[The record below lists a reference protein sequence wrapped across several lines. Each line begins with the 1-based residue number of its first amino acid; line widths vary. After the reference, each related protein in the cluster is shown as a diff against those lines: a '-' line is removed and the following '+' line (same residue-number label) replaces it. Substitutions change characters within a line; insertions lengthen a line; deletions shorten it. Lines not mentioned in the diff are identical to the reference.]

1 LLQIFRRTP
10 AGPKTKV
17 TASSAPKAEKAKSAP
32 VDKKDSGAATTNALS
47 QAEQD
52 AALAETEVADI
63 SRKHLATLLALPPR
77 ARLTHLDDP
86 ELTPG
91 DQNALKLS
99 VRAALPT
106 ANKPLRFNLLPWFRK
121 WPIGRRSFATIVLLA
136 IVGWPTGL
144 AWHNTADR
152 LVVSH
157 ENWIVD
163 WRLPDGSI
171 MHGAWRAGFPV
182 AVMTPHDG
190 KVVLRYWLAGRG
202 YASTEV
208 DWNWLVQHSYDYVV
222 APTGATG
229 VVNPASP
236 RSSWRVFL
244 MRTARF
250 A

>member
-1 LLQIFRRTP
+1 VRFPGLLQIFRRTP

-136 IVGWPTGL
+136 IVGWPMAQYRRSPSSIPRELDSRL
-144 AWHNTADR
+144 APSGR
-152 LVVSH
+152 LHHARRV
-157 ENWIVD
+157 
-163 WRLPDGSI
+163 
-171 MHGAWRAGFPV
+171 
-182 AVMTPHDG
+182 
-190 KVVLRYWLAGRG
+190 AGRI
-202 YASTEV
+202 SRRR
-208 DWNWLVQHSYDYVV
+208 DD
-222 APTGATG
+222 
-229 VVNPASP
+229 PA
-236 RSSWRVFL
+236 
-244 MRTARF
+244 
-250 A
+250 